1 MWCIYFVLFFLLKK
15 FDNIF
20 NIKYDNECNIF
31 FLNIFVMYRFIFV
44 VWLGGVGSVLLFI
57 GEVGWGDVGV
67 VLG

>member
-1 MWCIYFVLFFLLKK
+1 
-15 FDNIF
+15 
-20 NIKYDNECNIF
+20 
-31 FLNIFVMYRFIFV
+31 MYRFIFV